1 MKRKKQTVIFM
12 ILILGFSLFL
22 IHFFD
27 LYLDREQLF
36 YAYER
41 GNLCGPS
48 EEIVYEE
55 ERQDDSV
62 MMIGRQEK
70 ALYMLSAEKVLGIF
84 WKYQN
89 GSDNGYFEMS
99 EEIDGYILN
108 DGRYVGLCRIPSVTK
123 VEVYF
128 GIWRDRKTEIVT
140 VDVGKGGLLYTNTE
154 LDGMSFLPWCV
165 RGKDKEGKIVY
176 ERWHHDDLIE
186 QWAEIQQQK

>member
-12 ILILGFSLFL
+12 MLILGFSLFL

-48 EEIVYEE
+48 KEIVYEE
-55 ERQDDSV
+55 ERQDGSV

-84 WKYQN
+84 WKYQRQVP
-89 GSDNGYFEMS
+89 M
-99 EEIDGYILN
+99 
-108 DGRYVGLCRIPSVTK
+108 RH
-123 VEVYF
+123 
-128 GIWRDRKTEIVT
+128 
-140 VDVGKGGLLYTNTE
+140 
-154 LDGMSFLPWCV
+154 M
-165 RGKDKEGKIVY
+165 
-176 ERWHHDDLIE
+176 
-186 QWAEIQQQK
+186 